1 MEKEFN
7 DLFKLVSKHQFSF
20 IYTKNENESNSIN
33 YEMLPTKQIV
43 VNISNQKDENLKKLF
58 EEKIK
63 ELEDRLK

>member
-43 VNISNQKDENLKKLF
+43 PATSKRSISTK
-58 EEKIK
+58 
-63 ELEDRLK
+63 